1 MAEAAAAGPA
11 PGAAA
16 PPRVLVRGEALLEL
30 PDGLYIPPDALEVLL
45 ESFAGPLDLLLFL
58 IRHQNLDLRDL
69 PVAQIAEQYVQYIS
83 LMERLRLDR
92 AGDYLAMAALLT
104 EMKSRLLL
112 PAPAAA
118 EDEEDPR
125 AELARRLL
133 EYERWKNAAAGLD
146 ALPRL
151 ERDVFAAGCA
161 VDGLAVPRPLPKVT
175 LPDLLLALQGMLL
188 RQKFN
193 ALHEIETEPLSVQ
206 DRMGE
211 ILDRLAA
218 AERREFTGLFHA
230 AEGRLG
236 VAVTLLAVL
245 ELLKLQLIE
254 CEQQGF
260 GAPIFVRRRAPPETP
275 EAGHA

>member
-1 MAEAAAAGPA
+1 MPEAAA
-11 PGAAA
+11 PGAAPA
-16 PPRVLVRGEALLEL
+16 PRALVRGEALPEL
-30 PDGLYIPPDALEVLL
+30 PEGLYIPPDALEVLL

-58 IRHQNLDLRDL
+58 IRRQNLDLRDL

-112 PAPAAA
+112 PQPAAE
-118 EDEEDPR
+118 EDEADPS

-146 ALPRL
+146 ALPRM

-161 VDGLAVPRPLPKVT
+161 VDGLSVPRPLPKVT

-206 DRMGE
+206 DRMAE
-211 ILDRLAA
+211 ILDRVAA
-218 AERREFTGLFHA
+218 AERREFTGLFRA
-230 AEGRLG
+230 EEGRLG

-245 ELLKLQLIE
+245 ELLKLDLIE
-254 CEQQGF
+254 CEQAAL
-260 GAPIFVRRRAPPETP
+260 GAPIYVRRRARPETP

>member
-1 MAEAAAAGPA
+1 MPEPA
-11 PGAAA
+11 PAA
-16 PPRVLVRGEALLEL
+16 PVPAPRAVVRGEELLEL

-45 ESFAGPLDLLLFL
+45 ESFAGPLDLLLYL
-58 IRHQNLDLRDL
+58 IRRQNLDLLDL

-112 PAPAAA
+112 PQPAAA
-118 EDEEDPR
+118 EDEEDPS

-146 ALPRL
+146 ALPRM

-206 DRMGE
+206 DRMAE
-211 ILDRLAA
+211 ILDRVAA
-218 AERREFTGLFHA
+218 ARREFTGLFRA
-230 AEGRLG
+230 GEGRLG

-245 ELLKLQLIE
+245 ELLKLNLIE
-254 CEQQGF
+254 CEQAEF
-260 GAPIFVRRRAPPETP
+260 GAPIYVRRRAPPEVP

>member
-1 MAEAAAAGPA
+1 MPEPAAAVPA
-11 PGAAA
+11 PA
-16 PPRVLVRGEALLEL
+16 PRAVVRGEELLEL

-45 ESFAGPLDLLLFL
+45 ESFAGPLDLLLYL
-58 IRHQNLDLRDL
+58 IRRQNLDLLDL

-112 PAPAAA
+112 PQPAAE
-118 EDEEDPR
+118 EDEEDPS

-146 ALPRL
+146 ALPRM

-161 VDGLAVPRPLPKVT
+161 VDGLSVPRPLPKVT

-206 DRMGE
+206 DRMAE
-211 ILDRLAA
+211 ILDRVAA
-218 AERREFTGLFHA
+218 ARREFTGLFRA
-230 AEGRLG
+230 GEGRLG

-245 ELLKLQLIE
+245 ELLKLNLIE
-254 CEQQGF
+254 CEQAEF
-260 GAPIFVRRRAPPETP
+260 GAPIYVRRRAASEVP